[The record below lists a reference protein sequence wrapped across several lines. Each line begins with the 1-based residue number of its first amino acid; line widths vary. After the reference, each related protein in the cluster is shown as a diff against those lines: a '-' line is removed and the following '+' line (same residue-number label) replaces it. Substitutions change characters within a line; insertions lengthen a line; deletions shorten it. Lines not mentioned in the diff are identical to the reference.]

1 MLRKTAH
8 FILYLSTLQKPA
20 AGAGFCNVLKYK
32 TDTFYLSTIQKP
44 AHAYQTCFYGKL
56 INSAR
61 QIKLLKLKKYSVVL
75 AVPSQSNGLCLCLE
89 GSLYIAENSD

>member
-32 TDTFYLSTIQKP
+32 ADLDDIVIMDHVYF
-44 AHAYQTCFYGKL
+44 
-56 INSAR
+56 
-61 QIKLLKLKKYSVVL
+61 
-75 AVPSQSNGLCLCLE
+75 
-89 GSLYIAENSD
+89 